1 MDNFIMID
9 GKKYRLVP
17 EETQEEPVKEEPMER
32 PTGYERASLGEKY
45 FFEDLTTTVH
55 CYNENHST
63 YDTKIYDIGN
73 YYTDEKLAVNN
84 SRADRLMRQL
94 RRYAAMH
101 GGMVFPHHPLAAREK
116 SYYIC
121 YNDLNELYIDE
132 HFGYIVQFGGIY
144 FKEKQ
149 AAKQAIEEFR
159 PELEWYFTEY
169 EPQLV

>member
-1 MDNFIMID
+1 MDKFVMID

-17 EETQEEPVKEEPMER
+17 EEPVKNL
-32 PTGYERASLGEKY
+32 TGYERAARGKD
-45 FFEDLTTTVH
+45 FFFASPTGHVTRYTEQGTL
-55 CYNENHST
+55 YENLV
-63 YDTKIYDIGN
+63 YDTAN
-73 YYTDEKLAVNN
+73 YYTNENIADDNV
-84 SRADRLMRQL
+84 RADRLMRRL

-101 GGMVFPHHPLAAREK
+101 GGMVSPHYPLAAREK

-149 AAKQAIEEFR
+149 AAQQAIEEFR
-159 PELEWYFTEY
+159 IELEWYFTEY
-169 EPQLV
+169 EPQLF